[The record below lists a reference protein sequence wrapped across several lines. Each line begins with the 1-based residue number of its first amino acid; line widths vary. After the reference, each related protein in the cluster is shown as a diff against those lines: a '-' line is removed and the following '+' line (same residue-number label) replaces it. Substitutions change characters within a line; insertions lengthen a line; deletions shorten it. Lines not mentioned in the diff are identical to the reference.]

1 MLKKHLSLALVVLLS
16 NVLLAVPA
24 RARAQS
30 NNQGQSVEK
39 IKTKVAKI
47 GVGSKARATVR
58 LKNGT
63 KIKGYIAEARSDD
76 FVIRDRQTNDPRTVA
91 YDEVAKVEKNGGHSR
106 ARNITIGVAIGVGV
120 TLAILAAI
128 IVHSLD

>member
-1 MLKKHLSLALVVLLS
+1 MLKKHLSLALVILLS

-24 RARAQS
+24 RARTQS
-30 NNQGQSVEK
+30 SNQDQSVEK
-39 IKTKVAKI
+39 TKTKIAKL

-63 KIKGYIAEARSDD
+63 KIKGYIAEARTDD
-76 FVIRDRQTNDPRTVA
+76 FVIRDRKTNDPHTVA
-91 YDEVAKVEKNGGHSR
+91 YEEVVKVEKNGGHSR

-120 TLAILAAI
+120 TLAILAAL